1 MKYKLLL
8 LDIDGT
14 LRPGSCERV
23 PKENAEAVCAVQKA
37 GVKIAIATGRG
48 RIGVGKGLLRSIRPD
63 YWVCA
68 GGAQLVD
75 YKGADLALHRLTT
88 EEMYALVDF
97 FEDYD
102 LPLRFTYH
110 DANYAYLGYEEF
122 ARREREKNLA
132 LNIVDGEDQ
141 DKHLEEMPFGA
152 FGFLSQE
159 MADRFQEKYG
169 YLGLN
174 FLFSYPG
181 SDGCDILRQGVVFSQ
196 GQGRASRVRE
206 LTFTYFYGRHLLM
219 QNKTTNIRKLTGT
232 AMLGA
237 VAAVLMYMEFPI
249 PIMPSFVKLDVSEL
263 PALLAAYAYGPVSGI
278 AVCLIKNL
286 IKLPSTS
293 TAAVG
298 ELFNFVMGALFVGVA
313 GFVYKRSKT
322 RRSALIGAGL
332 GALIMAVVSVP
343 YNYFIVYPAY
353 VVLYHLPLEAI
364 IGMYQ
369 AINPSVDGL
378 LTCLITFNFPFT
390 LFKGLLDAAL
400 CFLIYKPLS
409 GVLHG
414 RK

>member
-1 MKYKLLL
+1 
-8 LDIDGT
+8 
-14 LRPGSCERV
+14 
-23 PKENAEAVCAVQKA
+23 
-37 GVKIAIATGRG
+37 
-48 RIGVGKGLLRSIRPD
+48 
-63 YWVCA
+63 
-68 GGAQLVD
+68 
-75 YKGADLALHRLTT
+75 
-88 EEMYALVDF
+88 
-97 FEDYD
+97 
-102 LPLRFTYH
+102 
-110 DANYAYLGYEEF
+110 
-122 ARREREKNLA
+122 
-132 LNIVDGEDQ
+132 
-141 DKHLEEMPFGA
+141 
-152 FGFLSQE
+152 
-159 MADRFQEKYG
+159 
-169 YLGLN
+169 
-174 FLFSYPG
+174 
-181 SDGCDILRQGVVFSQ
+181 
-196 GQGRASRVRE
+196 
-206 LTFTYFYGRHLLM
+206 M

-400 CFLIYKPLS
+400 CFLIYKPRRGKLS
-409 GVLHG
+409 PKVTDEG
-414 RK
+414 RVDATTRLWAARRTLPSSGLGRGLGHLPPMGKALLQNHTRCRICPTFVQTV

>member
-1 MKYKLLL
+1 MKN
-8 LDIDGT
+8 T
-14 LRPGSCERV
+14 SNV
-23 PKENAEAVCAVQKA
+23 
-37 GVKIAIATGRG
+37 
-48 RIGVGKGLLRSIRPD
+48 
-63 YWVCA
+63 
-68 GGAQLVD
+68 
-75 YKGADLALHRLTT
+75 
-88 EEMYALVDF
+88 
-97 FEDYD
+97 
-102 LPLRFTYH
+102 
-110 DANYAYLGYEEF
+110 
-122 ARREREKNLA
+122 
-132 LNIVDGEDQ
+132 
-141 DKHLEEMPFGA
+141 
-152 FGFLSQE
+152 
-159 MADRFQEKYG
+159 
-169 YLGLN
+169 
-174 FLFSYPG
+174 
-181 SDGCDILRQGVVFSQ
+181 
-196 GQGRASRVRE
+196 
-206 LTFTYFYGRHLLM
+206 
-219 QNKTTNIRKLTGT
+219 RKLTGT

-237 VAAVLMYMEFPI
+237 VAAVLMYLEFPI

-332 GALIMAVVSVP
+332 GAVVMAVVSVP

-353 VVLYHLPLEAI
+353 VVLYPLDAI

-378 LTCLITFNFPFT
+378 LACLLTFNLPFT

-409 GVLHG
+409 PILHG